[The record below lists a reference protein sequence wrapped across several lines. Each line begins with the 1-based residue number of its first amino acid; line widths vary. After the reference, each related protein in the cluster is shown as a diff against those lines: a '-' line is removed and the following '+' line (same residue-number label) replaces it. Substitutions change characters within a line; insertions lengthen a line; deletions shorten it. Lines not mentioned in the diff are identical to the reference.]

1 MKNLCLLLSASALST
16 ISLAAY
22 SADNPVIAEPEAA
35 EYVRICDVYGAGY
48 FYIPGTE
55 TCLRVGGYLRY
66 EIRAGDGPY
75 GGHGDVPGGLGGT
88 DDTYHAQARF
98 ALRTWTG
105 SETELG
111 TLSTFTQT
119 NFSYRDGYH
128 DEPNFVSLY
137 YGWIQLGGLRIGKD
151 ESVFDTFANFAGPVI
166 GDDFV
171 PFTPVETNLI
181 SYTYKN
187 DSGLSA
193 VVSLEQGG
201 SSYGND
207 YTIDSYVP
215 HVVGG
220 LKYTAKWGGLVVVA
234 GYDSNYEEGAI
245 KARLD
250 GTINEQ
256 LSLFV
261 MAGYGTGDEDSFNYY
276 KPWKGDWAVWG
287 GGSYRI
293 NKRLKFNL
301 QASYSDSGVSKGS
314 GAARGQADN
323 HYAVVTNVNYEPVPG
338 LVITPEIAY
347 FSLDDGQPATDDDG
361 FSGMVRF
368 QRNF

>member
-22 SADNPVIAEPEAA
+22 SADNPIIAEPEAA

-75 GGHGDVPGGLGGT
+75 GGHNDVPGASGGT

-215 HVVGG
+215 HIVGG

-323 HYAVVTNVNYEPVPG
+323 HFAVVTNVNYEPVPG
-338 LVITPEIAY
+338 LVITPEVAY

-361 FSGMVRF
+361 FSGMFRF

>member
-1 MKNLCLLLSASALST
+1 MKNLYLLLSASALST
-16 ISLAAY
+16 IPLAAY
-22 SADNPVIAEPEAA
+22 SADNPVVAEPETA
-35 EYVRICDVYGAGY
+35 EYVRICDIYGAGY

-55 TCLRVGGYLRY
+55 TCLRVGGFIRY
-66 EIRAGDGPY
+66 EVRAGEGPY
-75 GGHGDVPGGLGGT
+75 GGHNDVADKSGGT
-88 DDTYHAQARF
+88 DDTYHVQGRF
-98 ALRTWTG
+98 SLRTWTG

-128 DEPNFVSLY
+128 GDPNLVSLY
-137 YGWIQLGGLRIGKD
+137 YGWVQLGGLRIGKD
-151 ESVFDTFANFAGPVI
+151 ESVFETFANYAGSVI
-166 GDDFV
+166 GDDIV
-171 PFTPVETNLI
+171 PYSPVETNLI

-187 DSGLSA
+187 DNGLSA

-201 SSYGND
+201 SSYGAD
-207 YTIDSYVP
+207 YSLDSYVP

-220 LKYTAKWGGLVVVA
+220 LKYAAKWGGVTVVA
-234 GYDSNYEEGAI
+234 GYDANYEEGAI

-250 GTINEQ
+250 GKINEQ

-261 MAGYGTGDEDSFNYY
+261 MAGYGTADEDSFNYY
-276 KPWKGDWAVWG
+276 KPWKGDWAVWA

-293 NKRLKFNL
+293 NTKLKFNL

-323 HYAVVTNVNYEPVPG
+323 HFAVVTNVNYEPVPG
-338 LVITPEIAY
+338 FVITPEIAY
-347 FSLDDGQPATDDDG
+347 FSLDDGKPATDDDG